1 MRLIICLKNQLLA
14 VIHKF
19 KRAVSFNFLIER
31 FSVFG
36 RQSSSYFSEFS
47 PYFHFRFGNNFRDM
61 SQPNLQNVFACTNV
75 LKKIF
80 SWISESFLWIS
91 VIFVR
96 SSVKP
101 AESTSLPWP
110 ISIKSFLVKSL
121 FFLSFFFFFLTRN
134 ITITIFHGINWCISV
149 RSFFSL
155 DALYLKFQCYCLG
168 ECFIVYVVCSKK
180 YFLLN
185 NYLQRSWKQNRD

>member
-1 MRLIICLKNQLLA
+1 MPHCIKGVSILLCLVAIYSAPHHFLKNQLLA

-36 RQSSSYFSEFS
+36 RQSSRYFSEFS

-121 FFLSFFFFFLTRN
+121 FFSHFFFFWP
-134 ITITIFHGINWCISV
+134 TISPLE
-149 RSFFSL
+149 FFM
-155 DALYLKFQCYCLG
+155 A
-168 ECFIVYVVCSKK
+168 
-180 YFLLN
+180 
-185 NYLQRSWKQNRD
+185 